1 MIAGTAV
8 SLLYYSSAPF
18 YIPEAHC
25 YFAANGKSARGLAHS
40 KTLLEFGEI
49 GSTESR
55 PTILPA
61 HRSLGRATLCG
72 ASLLPPAIT
81 PLRQG
86 LSGAL

>member
-1 MIAGTAV
+1 MKA
-8 SLLYYSSAPF
+8 
-18 YIPEAHC
+18 EADC

-40 KTLLEFGEI
+40 KTLREFGEI

-72 ASLLPPAIT
+72 ASLLPPSIT
-81 PLRQG
+81 PTLHYARV
-86 LSGAL
+86 